1 GHTLLERYGM
11 TEIGMALSNP
21 LHGERRAGTV
31 GFPLPFVEV
40 KIADESGNEI
50 KDAGTPGELYV
61 KGKTV
66 FKQYWNKPEE
76 TANAFVDGWFKTGD
90 VAEKSSDG
98 YFRSEEHTSELQ
110 SRENL
115 VCRLL
120 LEKKK
125 IESKR
130 C

>member
-1 GHTLLERYGM
+1 M

-66 FKQYWNKPEE
+66 LNSTGINRKKLQMHLLTDGLKPVMWQRKAV
-76 TANAFVDGWFKTGD
+76 TV
-90 VAEKSSDG
+90 
-98 YFRSEEHTSELQ
+98 
-110 SRENL
+110 
-115 VCRLL
+115 
-120 LEKKK
+120 
-125 IESKR
+125 ISKF
-130 C
+130 